1 MSLGQA
7 SSFGVFILG
16 NFIGSGTDSQ
26 GPMAVGGNFAPSTG
40 GFTVASQWSDPAG
53 KYDLVVGGDLTNSG
67 NTLGGGDIFVGGN
80 MNWADPTA
88 PHNVYVNGTFNDP
101 GNSGSIGGKVYW
113 YGGNTTGS
121 TFSNQQ
127 LMSPTTGPV
136 DFAAAQA
143 NLDSVSTALAGQTAN
158 GTVQFDGYYG
168 YTLTGASS
176 GTNVFNLTAS
186 NYTSDTINIAAPA
199 GSTVIVNV
207 AGSADS
213 FNGGSLNL
221 SGVTA
226 DHVIFNF
233 ADATSLSLSSY
244 AFKGT
249 ILAPQANFNGS
260 GGQINGQLI
269 AASAQGTT
277 EFHNDIFSG
286 DLPATATPE
295 LPNWAMMLSGVG
307 MVVIA
312 RKKTASRR
320 G

>member
-101 GNSGSIGGKVYW
+101 GNAGSIGGKVYW

-176 GTNVFNLTAS
+176 GTNVF
-186 NYTSDTINIAAPA
+186 
-199 GSTVIVNV
+199 
-207 AGSADS
+207 
-213 FNGGSLNL
+213 NL